1 MLFSF
6 FISSIVLK
14 IENKS
19 TVFKY
24 EGNQKLKVKSE
35 SAAYIKFKSNLICTY
50 YANNQQCVYLNWCQM
65 EWTDG
70 RWLHPCYPKCIKFVS
85 KMKANLS
92 LTQRDGSIHVIQ
104 NVSNCFPKW
113 KQILALPKEMAPG
126 SLWIGNVKVNV
137 VHVLV
142 RDRARIKLERKKNE
156 SFSLSCCSMDPVQ
169 WVNGQWILSGS
180 LLKMLS

>member
-1 MLFSF
+1 MRNDMITEGNLNPSKHFSFMFSKSKSVWIQNKSFQNTWTMLFSF

-19 TVFKY
+19 TMFKY

-104 NVSNCFPKW
+104 TVSNCF
-113 KQILALPKEMAPG
+113 Q
-126 SLWIGNVKVNV
+126 
-137 VHVLV
+137 
-142 RDRARIKLERKKNE
+142 NE
-156 SFSLSCCSMDPVQ
+156 NKS
-169 WVNGQWILSGS
+169 
-180 LLKMLS
+180 